1 MGRLLLCSALCSIT
15 VHATPGGAVVA
26 RYDGRTDFGSP
37 LVLAVGAR
45 RGRWLGVFTPDVPN
59 GRLGWVRADGVRIER
74 VTAHVV
80 VQLSARR
87 LTLYRGDRAVR
98 SFPVGIG
105 APGTAT
111 PTGEFAITD
120 KLPGSRFSPVY
131 GCCILALSGHQTHLP
146 RGWTGGDRLAIHG
159 GAFGAVSTGCLHADT
174 AALRFLMANVPLGT
188 RVTIRA

>member
-1 MGRLLLCSALCSIT
+1 MGRLLICSALCTVT
-15 VHATPGGAVVA
+15 VHATPGGPVVA

-45 RGRWLGVFTPDVPN
+45 RGRWIGVFTPAVPN
-59 GRLGWVRADGVRIER
+59 GRLGWVRAGNVEVAR
-74 VTAHVV
+74 VETHVV
-80 VQLSARR
+80 VSLSRRR
-87 LTLYRGDRAVR
+87 LTLYRGRHAMR
-98 SFPVGIG
+98 SFTVGIG

-120 KLPGSRFSPVY
+120 KLPGARFSPVY

-146 RGWTGGDRLAIHG
+146 RGWTGGNRLAIHG

-174 AALRFLMANVPLGT
+174 TALRFLMAHVPLGT

>member
-1 MGRLLLCSALCSIT
+1 VGRVILCVALCAVT
-15 VHATPGGAVVA
+15 VHARTGGPVVA
-26 RYDGRTDFGSP
+26 RYDGRTEFGSP
-37 LVLAVGAR
+37 VVLAVGAR
-45 RGRWLGVFTPDVPN
+45 RGRWVGVFTPDVPN
-59 GRLGWVRADGVRIER
+59 DRLGWVRAGDLR
-74 VTAHVV
+74 VARVAAHVV
-80 VQLSARR
+80 VSLSRRR
-87 LTLYRGDRAVR
+87 LTLYRDGRAVR

-120 KLPGSRFSPVY
+120 KLPGGRFSPVY

-159 GAFGAVSTGCLHADT
+159 GAFGAVSSGCLHADT
-174 AALRFLMANVPLGT
+174 TALRFLMTHVPLGT